1 MYQAFIRNN
10 PVLTSIL
17 LFLVIFIL
25 IILGKPGFI
34 FNRDGSLRQF
44 GVGYRNKTILPVW
57 LLAIILG
64 IVCYL
69 FVLYSILHPKLF

>member
-1 MYQAFIRNN
+1 MYQQFIRNN
-10 PVLTSIL
+10 PVLTSII

-34 FNRDGSLRQF
+34 FNNDGSLRQF

-64 IVCYL
+64 ILCYV
-69 FVLYSILHPKLF
+69 FVLYSIVHPKLF